1 MEKVSLLTRVIFHIS
16 NILLI
21 ALYLYPGSI
30 MGWLLYGNIQKQP
43 QITSDY
49 VLFSSNHIY
58 AFLILSLLGL
68 FSYYSKN
75 IKILFLYLFFISIF
89 LELLHYVIPQRSFE
103 LKDLFGNFFG
113 VLIIFL
119 VFNIYK
125 FFKKI
130 YD

>member
-21 ALYLYPGSI
+21 VLYLYPGSI
-30 MGWLLYGNIQKQP
+30 MGWLLYNNIQKQP
-43 QITSDY
+43 QITSDH

-58 AFLILSLLGL
+58 AFLIISILGL

-75 IKILFLYLFFISIF
+75 IKILFLYLFSISIF

-130 YD
+130 L

>member
-1 MEKVSLLTRVIFHIS
+1 MKNLSLLTKVLFHIT

-21 ALYLYPGSI
+21 ILYLYPGSI
-30 MGWLLYGNIQKQP
+30 LGWLIYGNIQKQP
-43 QITSDY
+43 QITSDFI
-49 VLFSSNHIY
+49 FSSNHVY

-68 FSYYSKN
+68 FSYYKKN

-89 LELLHYVIPQRSFE
+89 LESLHYMIPQRSFE
-103 LKDLFGNFFG
+103 YKVLFGNFFG
-113 VLIIFL
+113 VLIVFL
-119 VFNIYK
+119 LSNIYK

>member
-1 MEKVSLLTRVIFHIS
+1 MKNVSLLTKVLFHIT

-21 ALYLYPGSI
+21 ILYLYPGSI
-30 MGWLLYGNIQKQP
+30 LGWLIYGNIQKQP
-43 QITSDY
+43 QITSDFI
-49 VLFSSNHIY
+49 FSSNHVY
-58 AFLILSLLGL
+58 AFLILSILGL
-68 FSYYSKN
+68 FSYYSKD

-103 LKDLFGNFFG
+103 FKDLFGNFFG

-125 FFKKI
+125 FFKKF

>member
-21 ALYLYPGSI
+21 VLYLYPGSI
-30 MGWLLYGNIQKQP
+30 MGWLLYNNIQKQP

-58 AFLILSLLGL
+58 AFLILSILGL

-130 YD
+130 L